1 MPKVDGREYRDITV
15 AFEAVEPEQEGDC
28 IVEGYAT
35 TFDEP
40 YDFGFGGMKECISRH
55 ALDDADM
62 SDVIFQLN
70 HDGMVF
76 ARLRNNTLALLPDDH
91 GLFVR
96 ANLNGCEQGRQLYE
110 GIKNGLIDRMSWG
123 FIVDDDGW
131 EYDRDTR
138 TSTITKVSKVF
149 DVSAVSLPANEDT
162 EIHARS
168 YFDGVIEAERQE
180 LAQSTER
187 DARRRLASR
196 LLLETKG
203 ARQWH

>member
-1 MPKVDGREYRDITV
+1 MPVVNGREYRDIAVT
-15 AFEAVEPEQEGDC
+15 FEAVETEDDQDC

-35 TFDEP
+35 TFDAP
-40 YDFGFGGMKECISRH
+40 YDFGYDGFKEVIARS

-76 ARLRNNTLALLPDDH
+76 ARQRNGSLGLTLDEH
-91 GLFVR
+91 GLHVR
-96 ANLNGCEQGRQLYE
+96 ANLKGCEQGRQLYE

-123 FIVDDDGW
+123 FIVPDGGW
-131 EYDRDTR
+131 EYDSETK
-138 TSTITKVSKVF
+138 TTTITKVSKVF

-168 YFDGVIEAERQE
+168 YFDGVIEAEEQE
-180 LAQSTER
+180 LLRREKEADR
-187 DARRRLASR
+187 RRRLR
-196 LLLETKG
+196 IGLYLEG
-203 ARQWH
+203 